1 MEAGGMEAWHRFLDH
16 TSEVE
21 LQVGAADF
29 AGLLAEAGRAL
40 AGLILRGAPAV
51 AAGDR
56 RTLEVAA
63 HDREALLVD
72 WLNDIIY
79 LAEVE
84 LWVPVE
90 IGVTALEE
98 TPTLTRL
105 TARARGAALAS
116 AASAVKAATFHGLSI
131 RDLPHGLEAEVIL
144 DV

>member
-1 MEAGGMEAWHRFLDH
+1 MEAWHRFLDH

-40 AGLILRGAPAV
+40 AGLILRGAPA
-51 AAGDR
+51 AAEGDWR
-56 RTLEVAA
+56 ALEVTA

-72 WLNDIIY
+72 WLNEILY

-90 IGVTALEE
+90 IAVGAVEE
-98 TPTLTRL
+98 TASPVRL
-105 TARARGAALAS
+105 AARARGAPLA
-116 AASAVKAATFHGLSI
+116 AATSAVKAATFHGLSI